1 MEQADLF
8 AFDQPVS
15 RDSEKSQ
22 ISQYAPGEDPD
33 YLRRQ
38 LITYIGNKRRL
49 LNLIGSGFRYVL
61 NDSNSERLRVLD
73 LFAGSGVVSRFAKQY
88 ASHLHANDLERYSHV
103 INTAALRNASG
114 VDVARV
120 QNDIHTLNREA
131 ERALRSGFI
140 TELYATQD
148 EFSIEPDDRLFY
160 TRRNAQFLD
169 TVRTLIDGLSGDSRL
184 FALASLIQKASV
196 HANTSGVFKGFYKD
210 ARGIGKFGGSRG
222 DALSRIC
229 QPITL
234 EAPILSRFECDHTI
248 TTAAAED
255 IVDQLDEF
263 DVAYID
269 PPYNQHPYGSNY
281 FMLNLLCDYERPQE
295 VSRVSGIPK
304 SWKRSRFNKRP
315 LSQLTLFSVIERC
328 PARYILL
335 SYNCEGFVPIAELIE
350 FLNRIGT
357 VSVFDQR
364 YNTFRG
370 CRNLSGRDPHVTEY
384 LFVLKR
390 D

>member
-1 MEQADLF
+1 MEQVDLF
-8 AFDQPVS
+8 TFDQAVTPT
-15 RDSEKSQ
+15 REQQMPRAAAHSER
-22 ISQYAPGEDPD
+22 PD

-49 LNLIGSGFRYVL
+49 LDLIGSGFRYVL
-61 NDSNSERLRVLD
+61 NDTGLERLRVLD

-88 ASHLHANDLERYSHV
+88 ASHLHANDLETYSHV
-103 INTAALRNASG
+103 INTAALRNASS
-114 VDVARV
+114 VDVERV
-120 QNDIHTLNREA
+120 RSDIQALNWEA
-131 ERALRSGFI
+131 EEAPRPGFI
-140 TELYATQD
+140 TDLYAALD
-148 EFSIEPDDRLFY
+148 EANVGPDDRLFF
-160 TRRNAQFLD
+160 TRRNAMFLD
-169 TVRTLIDGLSGDSRL
+169 TARSLIDGLSGDSRL

-210 ARGIGKFGGSRG
+210 ARGIGKFGGSAG

-229 QPITL
+229 QPIAL
-234 EAPILSRFECDHTI
+234 ESPILSRFECDHAV
-248 TTAAAED
+248 TTSAAEVL
-255 IVDQLDEF
+255 VDQLGEF

-295 VSRVSGIPK
+295 ISRVSGIPK
-304 SWKRSRFNKRP
+304 NWKRSHFNKRP
-315 LSQLTLFSVIERC
+315 LSQPTLFSVIERC

-335 SYNCEGFVPIAELIE
+335 SYNCEGFVAIDALIE
-350 FLNRIGT
+350 FLNGIGK
-357 VSVFDQR
+357 VNVFDQR

-370 CRNLSGRDPHVTEY
+370 CRNLAGRDPHVTEY

-390 D
+390 G